1 MKAMKPEGY
10 EAFVITTRSVRP
22 ESFTPDVL
30 ALNRPP
36 SKNEPKAPVR
46 LTSIPFVNEE
56 MRQHINALG
65 FVSLSSYELWCRRN
79 GSSTSLIKSSDDL
92 QAEIEYLVAELEAP
106 REAENHKAR
115 RPEYIRRIASG
126 EFDGQPLTSEMSCF
140 RKLFQEVGDVDGGR
154 GALLRLL
161 LHVEKVADLL
171 HTRTVFRNMGNGWR
185 NQLIAGLSQLARH
198 HPKWIRPVE
207 EWFPSYQGRHR
218 QRQFSELAEHLFIRY
233 EMPCT
238 LHSAWFELDDAER
251 HIQQGWILHIAAG
264 KNIRTAESLP
274 FTLTKRAAHLFTN
287 SGTRASPPI
296 ALRDAQIH
304 AIGSIRQFNYYL
316 SHNEHICGRENADFW
331 TGIVQ
336 FFLNNPMLER
346 GYIGPIVDYI
356 HHQKFVPQ
364 GIPQPDGTLVER
376 PPAHPNFNIKSRSI
390 TRLVREVDEWHET
403 LTGEESD
410 KVQQWEPIS
419 TGPFEL
425 EENNKELKTGV
436 RWTVEEL
443 CTSSLLYLE
452 GRRLHHCVGSY
463 ARECVVGEAAIFS
476 IRAQPVPRE
485 PPADGEE
492 PEKTHVLTVAVDP
505 KKRKVTQARG
515 KFNLQ
520 PEGRVSRAKAKRT
533 NGPYQGLLREPGR
546 ILALWRAREG
556 FGYGQN

>member
-1 MKAMKPEGY
+1 MKGMKPEDY
-10 EAFVITTRSVRP
+10 ETFVITTRSVRP

-65 FVSLSSYELWCRRN
+65 FVSLSSYKLLCRRN
-79 GSSTSLIKSSDDL
+79 GFSTSLIKSSDDL

-140 RKLFQEVGDVDGGR
+140 LKLFQKVGDVDGGR

-198 HPKWIRPVE
+198 HAKWIRPVE
-207 EWFPSYQGRHR
+207 DWFPSYQGRHR
-218 QRQFSELAEHLFIRY
+218 QRQFFELAEHLFIRY

-251 HIQQGWILHIAAG
+251 HIQQRWILHIAAG
-264 KNIRTAESLP
+264 KNIRTAENLP

-287 SGTRASPPI
+287 SGTRAAPLI

-356 HHQKFVPQ
+356 HHMKFAPRRIVREE
-364 GIPQPDGTLVER
+364 GGAEEG
-376 PPAHPNFNIKSRSI
+376 PPPHPNFTMKGRSAAKLL
-390 TRLVREVDEWHET
+390 RQVDAWHGH
-403 LTGEESD
+403 LAR
-410 KVQQWEPIS
+410 
-419 TGPFEL
+419 
-425 EENNKELKTGV
+425 ENNVVFQSWPPSGLRPYEFDETNGTIGPV
-436 RWTVEEL
+436 RWSVQEL
-443 CTSSLLYLE
+443 LSS
-452 GRRLHHCVGSY
+452 
-463 ARECVVGEAAIFS
+463 
-476 IRAQPVPRE
+476 
-485 PPADGEE
+485 
-492 PEKTHVLTVAVDP
+492 
-505 KKRKVTQARG
+505 
-515 KFNLQ
+515 
-520 PEGRVSRAKAKRT
+520 
-533 NGPYQGLLREPGR
+533 
-546 ILALWRAREG
+546 
-556 FGYGQN
+556 